1 MINTFNSDSIFQK
14 YITHGKTV
22 GYYPSAGFYDK
33 KILSYPFDVII
44 LSDYVDSQSINGNWQ
59 GHIFTQPQKIKS
71 AFIKNDLK
79 IREFIEFEVDRDL
92 SYAVFEK
99 NEKIFLYFFEDNNN
113 TVERLV
119 SAHLS
124 LDGLI
129 TINDGCREGGNYEC
143 INTKKW
149 LYNLESVLQEDTVF
163 VRDHFEDSDS
173 FSIITMRMET
183 PKSEKIKKVFEMLY
197 SDKSP
202 T

>member
-1 MINTFNSDSIFQK
+1 MINTYKSDSIFQK
-14 YITHGKTV
+14 YITDGKTV

-33 KILSYPFDVII
+33 KILSYPFDVLI

-113 TVERLV
+113 TVERLN
-119 SAHLS
+119 SARVL

-143 INTKKW
+143 INTERW
-149 LYNLESVLQEDTVF
+149 LSNLRPSLKEDIVY
-163 VRDHFEDSDS
+163 VRDHFEDSEGLK
-173 FSIITMRMET
+173 ITTDEET
-183 PKSEKIKKVFEMLY
+183 TKSLKIKKVFESLY
-197 SDKSP
+197 IKLP